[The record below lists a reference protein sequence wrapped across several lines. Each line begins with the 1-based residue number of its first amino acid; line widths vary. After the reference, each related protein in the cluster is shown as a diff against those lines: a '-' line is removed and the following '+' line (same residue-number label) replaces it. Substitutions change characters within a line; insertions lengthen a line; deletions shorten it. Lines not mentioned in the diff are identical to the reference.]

1 MVYVTMTDTFMSGW
15 GMAENRINKYVVV
28 CDTDT
33 QARTIAKNAGK
44 RSEMKYISIRNT
56 KPSYPESRYLTTWK
70 QYEEL
75 GDIWTG

>member
-33 QARTIAKNAGK
+33 QARTIVKNAGK
-44 RSEMKYISIRNT
+44 RREMKYINMRST
-56 KPSYPESRYLTTWK
+56 KPSYPASKYLTTRK
-70 QYEEL
+70 RYAEL
-75 GDIWTG
+75 DDIWTM